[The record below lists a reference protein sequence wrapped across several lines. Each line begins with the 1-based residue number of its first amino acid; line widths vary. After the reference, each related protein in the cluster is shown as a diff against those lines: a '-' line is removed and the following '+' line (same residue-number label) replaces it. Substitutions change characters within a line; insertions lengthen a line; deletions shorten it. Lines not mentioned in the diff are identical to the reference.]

1 MKTLLIKNGYVVNPA
16 DNFEGI
22 ADILIEDGVI
32 SKVGEKLK
40 DKADRTVDASGLTVF
55 PGLVDL
61 HVHLRD
67 PGQEYKEDIA
77 TGSEAAAH
85 GGITTLLAMPNTH
98 PPMDSVSR
106 ISYVTNKART
116 DAHIKIYQASAIT
129 KNMSGEEL
137 VDIGALVQSG
147 VRAFSE
153 DGKSVMSAGLLR
165 AAMQKTAK
173 LGVPIMAHCE
183 DITMVRGGV
192 MNDDEN
198 AKKMGLPGIT
208 PAAEEVIAARDCVLA
223 HETGAQLHLCHCS
236 TKGTI
241 EILQAARN
249 LGTHVTGEVCP
260 HHFLLSSSDIPCD
273 DADYKVNPP
282 LRTIEDVEA
291 MKNAIKDGIID
302 CISTDHAPHSMDEK
316 ERGFLSAPF
325 GISGLETSAALV
337 YTELVKT
344 GFLTLSGMV
353 EKMALNPAK
362 VLHIDAGTLNPGAAA
377 DIAIFDF
384 NEEYQ
389 INPAKFLSKGKNTPF
404 AGREVY
410 GTVKYT
416 VKNGNI
422 VWGKRK

>member
-153 DGKSVMSAGLLR
+153 DGKSGWS
-165 AAMQKTAK
+165 
-173 LGVPIMAHCE
+173 I
-183 DITMVRGGV
+183 
-192 MNDDEN
+192 
-198 AKKMGLPGIT
+198 
-208 PAAEEVIAARDCVLA
+208 
-223 HETGAQLHLCHCS
+223 S
-236 TKGTI
+236 
-241 EILQAARN
+241 
-249 LGTHVTGEVCP
+249 
-260 HHFLLSSSDIPCD
+260 F
-273 DADYKVNPP
+273 
-282 LRTIEDVEA
+282 
-291 MKNAIKDGIID
+291 II
-302 CISTDHAPHSMDEK
+302 
-316 ERGFLSAPF
+316 
-325 GISGLETSAALV
+325 
-337 YTELVKT
+337 
-344 GFLTLSGMV
+344 
-353 EKMALNPAK
+353 
-362 VLHIDAGTLNPGAAA
+362 
-377 DIAIFDF
+377 
-384 NEEYQ
+384 
-389 INPAKFLSKGKNTPF
+389 
-404 AGREVY
+404 
-410 GTVKYT
+410 
-416 VKNGNI
+416 
-422 VWGKRK
+422 